1 MSHAASLQT
10 TIRFQASPS
19 FGPNL
24 VLGDAL
30 SPLGTGALSDS
41 ATTPVDVSSK
51 VNSVQ
56 IRRGRD
62 RVLDRH
68 EAGSCTIVMTDLD
81 GTFDP
86 DNGTYAGEILPM
98 RQLQIKGTHDGTT
111 HVLFSGFIEEWDY
124 RYSPGANAATITVTA
139 TDAFRILNLTDVTAV
154 AGAASGD
161 LTGVRIG
168 EILDEISWPSSM
180 RSLSNGLTTCQSDPG
195 TARDVLTAIQAV
207 VDTELGAFFITAEG
221 VTKFMDR
228 NDIVKAHGSTPTVF
242 SDVSGTPDILYQGVD
257 FALDE
262 TILANDVT
270 VTAEGGTAQ
279 NVVDS
284 ASVTSFFQR
293 DLSRTGLL
301 MDTDADALQQATAI
315 LAARKTPELRISSIT
330 LDVTEENDARITAA
344 LDTDFFDPIK
354 VTRTQPGGGVV
365 TRTLSVQGIAHSIT
379 PTSWTTTLSTAEKVL
394 DGFILGSATNGVLG
408 TNTFSY

>member
-1 MSHAASLQT
+1 MAHAASLET

-24 VLGDAL
+24 VLGDTL
-30 SPLGTGALSDS
+30 SPLGTGALSDA

-68 EAGSCTIVMTDLD
+68 EAGTCTFVMTDLD

-98 RQLQIKGTHDGTT
+98 RQVQIKGVHDGTT
-111 HVLFSGFIEEWDY
+111 YVLFSGFIEEWDY
-124 RYSPGANAATITVTA
+124 RYSPGENAATITVTA
-139 TDAFRILNLTDVTAV
+139 VDAFRILNLADVTAV

-180 RSLSNGLTTCQSDPG
+180 RNVSNGITTCQADAG
-195 TARDVLTAIQAV
+195 TTRDVLSAIQTV
-207 VDTELGAFFITAEG
+207 VDTELGAFFITATG

-242 SDVSGTPDILYQGVD
+242 SDVSGTSDILYQGLD

-279 NVVDS
+279 NVVD
-284 ASVTSFFQR
+284 ATSVTSFFQR
-293 DLSRTGLL
+293 DLNRTGLL

-315 LAARKTPELRISSIT
+315 LNARKDPELRIASID
-330 LDVTEENDARITAA
+330 LDVSSEDDARITAA
-344 LDTDFFDPIK
+344 MSTEFFDPIT
-354 VTRTQPGGGVV
+354 VTRTQPGGGTV
-365 TRTLSVQGIAHSIT
+365 TRTLSVQGISHSIT
-379 PTSWTTTLSTAEKVL
+379 PTSWTTTLSTAEKIL